1 MLTEGARV
9 DGEPMQVRAAVL
21 REVAGGLAD
30 EAYALAHGLVGVPGL
45 VVVAAAEWR
54 AAAAL
59 TRLESAVH
67 DWHGAL
73 AARVAEAGSALRAA
87 ADGYDAADDR
97 AAGRLAGL
105 PR

>member
-1 MLTEGARV
+1 M
-9 DGEPMQVRAAVL
+9 DGEPLEVRPGVL
-21 REVAGGLAD
+21 REVADGLAD
-30 EAYALAHGLVGVPGL
+30 EAYALAHGLIGVPGL
-45 VVVAAAEWR
+45 VLAATEWR
-54 AAAAL
+54 AATAL
-59 TRLESAVH
+59 ARLESAVH

-73 AARVAEAGSALRAA
+73 GARVAEAGSALRAA

>member
-9 DGEPMQVRAAVL
+9 DGEPVQVRAAVL

-30 EAYALAHGLVGVPGL
+30 GAYALAHGLVGVPGL
-45 VVVAAAEWR
+45 VVVAAEWR